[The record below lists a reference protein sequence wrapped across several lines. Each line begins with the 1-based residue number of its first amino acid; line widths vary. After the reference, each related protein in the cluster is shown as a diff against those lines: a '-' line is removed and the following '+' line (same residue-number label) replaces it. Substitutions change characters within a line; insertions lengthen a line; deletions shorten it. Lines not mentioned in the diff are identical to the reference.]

1 MTLSSVVFTLSAM
14 NIPDPNATT
23 LTSPELWLKTH
34 GDALYRFAL
43 LRVRNTTVAEDMV
56 QETLLA
62 ALKSKQQY
70 AGRASEATWLIA
82 IMKNKIMDYFRKQS
96 REAPAAEEDVANL
109 EEDLDPYFATNGHW
123 KALPTAANHPE
134 SALEQS
140 EFWHI
145 FLSCIEAIPAKQA
158 QVFQLTEMD
167 GLSGAEISKVLN
179 MSTSNVWVA
188 LHRARLRLRDCLN
201 QHWFGLDRGD

>member
-1 MTLSSVVFTLSAM
+1 M
-14 NIPDPNATT
+14 NIPDPNAAT
-23 LTSPELWLKTH
+23 LSSPELWLETH
-34 GDALYRFAL
+34 GDTLYRFAL

-62 ALKSKQQY
+62 ALKSQQQFG
-70 AGRASEATWLIA
+70 GRSSEATWLIA

-96 REAPAAEEDVANL
+96 REAPSAEEDVANH
-109 EEDLDPYFATNGHW
+109 EENLDHYFAANGHW
-123 KALPTAANHPE
+123 KALPTSANHPE

-140 EFWHI
+140 EFWQI
-145 FLSCIEAIPAKQA
+145 FLDCIEAIPAKQA

-201 QHWFGLDRGD
+201 QHWFSVDHGD